1 MNTKTNNRYGQS
13 NIFGVTG
20 LNRAQ
25 LRGYFRRTGLFGA
38 QSDLT
43 RSEQA
48 VVARTL
54 GQKNINEPAQISPA
68 LRRRLGELEHFTD
81 AAIRGEGE
89 VTVSDWTRGLTA
101 GFTQATLTEVLRV
114 VAIVRD
120 VFALPVPALAEDVSL
135 GEVEANVPVRRAA

>member
-1 MNTKTNNRYGQS
+1 MTTNTKKIQS
-13 NIFGVTG
+13 NILGVTG
-20 LNRAQ
+20 LSRSALRA
-25 LRGYFRRTGLFGA
+25 YFRHTGLFGED
-38 QSDLT
+38 SDLA

-54 GQKNINEPAQISPA
+54 GQKNLNEPTQISPA

-89 VTVSDWTRGLTA
+89 VTIGDWVRGETA
-101 GFTQATLTEVLRV
+101 GFTKAALTEVLRI

-120 VFALPVPALAEDVSL
+120 VYELPVPALADDVSL
-135 GEVEANVPVRRAA
+135 GEVEANAPVRRAA

>member
-1 MNTKTNNRYGQS
+1 MTTKTKKIES
-13 NIFGVTG
+13 NILGVTG
-20 LNRAQ
+20 LSRSALRA
-25 LRGYFRRTGLFGA
+25 YFRHTGLFGGE
-38 QSDLT
+38 SDLS

-54 GQKNINEPAQISPA
+54 GQKNLSEPTQISPA

-89 VTVSDWTRGLTA
+89 VAIGEWVRGETA
-101 GFTQATLTEVLRV
+101 GFTKAALTEVLRV
-114 VAIVRD
+114 VGIVRD
-120 VFALPVPALAEDVSL
+120 VFQLPVPALAEDVSI